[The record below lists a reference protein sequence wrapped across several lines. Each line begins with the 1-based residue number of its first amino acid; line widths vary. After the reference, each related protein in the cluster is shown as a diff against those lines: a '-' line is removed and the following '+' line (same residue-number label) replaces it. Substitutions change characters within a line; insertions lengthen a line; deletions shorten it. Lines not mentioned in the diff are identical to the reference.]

1 MTVAGQQGPALGGA
15 LRDDAGIG
23 EAAFGNRG
31 VVARGA
37 QPTAE
42 PGQHL
47 VAIEAHAVHS
57 RVAYRHC
64 HRSETIALDPAAA
77 QHHRGRS
84 SGAMSLIAAT
94 LGKIAAPER
103 RTMAVACGAHVL
115 HDGYTDLLYV
125 LLPLWQAQFG
135 LGYAE
140 VGLLRALY
148 VGAMAGFQIP
158 AGSIAQRFGG
168 PLVLGLGTA
177 LAGIGFLI
185 AGASVGFAMLV
196 GALVIG
202 GIGSGVQH
210 PIGAH
215 LVSQAFSG
223 VRSRQALAGY
233 NFSGDLGK
241 MAFPAATAWLLTIM
255 NWRAATA
262 VIGIVGLAVAIAI
275 LAMRGLPGREGAG
288 EQTAEGPEAA
298 VGAATRGRGFLLL
311 LSIAVIDSA
320 TRMGFLT
327 FLPFLLQM
335 KGADLPE
342 IGIAL
347 TLVFTGGAAGKLV
360 CGWLGIRLGVVG
372 AVFLTEGLTAI
383 GILVLL
389 PLPLVAGLAVLPLI
403 GMALNGTSSVLY
415 GTVPELVAS
424 ERRQRACS
432 IFYTGGV
439 GAGAPSPVLYGM
451 VSGLL
456 SLPIMMALVAAIVLT
471 TLPLNWA
478 LRPAVRKIGAR

>member
-1 MTVAGQQGPALGGA
+1 
-15 LRDDAGIG
+15 
-23 EAAFGNRG
+23 
-31 VVARGA
+31 
-37 QPTAE
+37 
-42 PGQHL
+42 
-47 VAIEAHAVHS
+47 
-57 RVAYRHC
+57 
-64 HRSETIALDPAAA
+64 
-77 QHHRGRS
+77 
-84 SGAMSLIAAT
+84 MSLIAAT
-94 LGKIAAPER
+94 LGRIAAPER

-135 LGYAE
+135 LDYAM

-158 AGSIAQRFGG
+158 AGAIAQRFGG

-177 LAGIGFLI
+177 LAGIGYLL
-185 AGASVGFAMLV
+185 AGASAGFAMLV

-223 VRSRQALAGY
+223 ARSRQALAGY

-241 MAFPAATAWLLTIM
+241 MAFPAATAWLLTFM

-262 VIGIVGLAVAIAI
+262 VIGIVGLVAAVAI
-275 LAMRGLPGREGAG
+275 LAVRGLPGRDGAT
-288 EQTAEGPEAA
+288 EQAAEAPKAG
-298 VGAATRGRGFLLL
+298 GATGGRGFPLL
-311 LSIAVIDSA
+311 LSIAMIDSA

-347 TLVFTGGAAGKLV
+347 TLVFTGGACGKLA
-360 CGWLGIRLGVVG
+360 CGWLGARLGVVN
-372 AVFLTEGLTAI
+372 ATWLTEGLTAL
-383 GILVLL
+383 GILALL
-389 PLPLVAGLAVLPLI
+389 PLPLFAGLAVLPLI

-415 GTVPELVAS
+415 GTVPELVAP
-424 ERRQRACS
+424 EKRQRAFS

-439 GAGAPSPVLYGM
+439 GAGALSPILYGM
-451 VSGLL
+451 VSDLL
-456 SLPIMMALVAAIVLT
+456 SVPVMMALVAAVVLT
-471 TLPLNWA
+471 TLPLVWG
-478 LRPAVRKIGAR
+478 LRPALRNLPAQAG